1 MLILIIISTSISV
14 IFNYFRSLWLSN
26 EVSRAQR
33 SLPPISK
40 EVRGLLFYKNKG
52 YIFTNFGL
60 SLSTLRAFSTFST
73 RRNYSTNST
82 SLVVFKDADKYKIDI
97 LKFIKGKAG
106 IYMWTNKLNGKKYV
120 GSSVDLRRRL
130 LEYYNVNRLLNEK
143 SMPISVALLKYG
155 YGNFTLT
162 ILETCDK
169 DSLMSREKHFFEIYS
184 PEYNILKTPGSPD
197 RGSGWKHSEAAIEN
211 MRSAAAKT
219 FKCPEFLDKLSKG
232 QSSSI
237 QIEVT
242 DAKTNTSTTY
252 HAIRAAARALSID
265 RRYIE
270 HYIYLKQTKPVLGRY
285 TFKLVNLNIV
295 TSESLGQNTNIISV
309 NKEKLQ
315 KTSMKV
321 EVTNV
326 NTKEI
331 TIYSSI
337 SSAARELGYRQPS
350 ISLYI
355 KENRIKPFKGKY
367 LFKLVN

>member
-1 MLILIIISTSISV
+1 
-14 IFNYFRSLWLSN
+14 
-26 EVSRAQR
+26 
-33 SLPPISK
+33 
-40 EVRGLLFYKNKG
+40 
-52 YIFTNFGL
+52 
-60 SLSTLRAFSTFST
+60 
-73 RRNYSTNST
+73 
-82 SLVVFKDADKYKIDI
+82 
-97 LKFIKGKAG
+97 
-106 IYMWTNKLNGKKYV
+106 
-120 GSSVDLRRRL
+120 
-130 LEYYNVNRLLNEK
+130 
-143 SMPISVALLKYG
+143 
-155 YGNFTLT
+155 
-162 ILETCDK
+162 
-169 DSLMSREKHFFEIYS
+169 
-184 PEYNILKTPGSPD
+184 
-197 RGSGWKHSEAAIEN
+197 

-219 FKCPEFLDKLSKG
+219 FKCPEFLEKLSKG

-285 TFKLVNLNIV
+285 TFKLVNLNLV

-331 TIYSSI
+331 TIYYSI
-337 SSAARELGYRQPS
+337 SSAARELGYRQAS

-367 LFKLVN
+367 LFKLVD